1 VHVGLLLPWRRLVL
15 ETAWSPV
22 EAKREIRMWQRARL
36 SARDAALVVSG
47 AVRPSGVGSRVVMTV
62 RLPVPALLFM
72 GVWLG
77 GVVLGGAASIAVALA
92 QRRLEALIFWLI
104 PAGQWAVAG
113 LMTRARFVRE
123 ARKAE
128 DFLRRLFPPPP
139 PPKMGPFR

>member
-1 VHVGLLLPWRRLVL
+1 
-15 ETAWSPV
+15 
-22 EAKREIRMWQRARL
+22 
-36 SARDAALVVSG
+36 
-47 AVRPSGVGSRVVMTV
+47 MTV
-62 RLPVPALLFM
+62 RLPVSALLLM

-77 GVVLGGAASIAVALA
+77 GVVLGGAASIAVAVA
-92 QRRLEALIFWLI
+92 QRRVEALIFWLI

-123 ARKAE
+123 ARNAE